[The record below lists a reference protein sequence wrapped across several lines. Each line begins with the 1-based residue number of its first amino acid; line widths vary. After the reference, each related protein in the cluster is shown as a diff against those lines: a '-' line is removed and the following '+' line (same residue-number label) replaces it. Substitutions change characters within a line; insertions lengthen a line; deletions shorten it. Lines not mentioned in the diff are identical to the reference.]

1 MGRKKIGEKR
11 REQIIQ
17 AFYDC
22 LAETGHES
30 VTVKQIAVRAGLT
43 HGAIHYYFANK
54 DEIIEALVLSLI
66 ARYEKD
72 FNMILKS
79 NPTPKNLMPVFMSH
93 FLDIFIF
100 DKCLNRVFVNLT
112 QMSFER
118 EKVRVQMKKLF
129 QAYRSNLKKLN
140 MLAGIE
146 EKRAGI
152 LAMGMV
158 ALLDGLSLQRAVDN
172 KSVDK
177 ESVNKLIAIL
187 DSATGLMPDNGESR
201 V

>member
-1 MGRKKIGEKR
+1 MGRKKMGDER

-17 AFYDC
+17 ALYDC

-54 DEIIEALVLSLI
+54 DEIIEALILSLI
-66 ARYEKD
+66 DRYEND
-72 FNMILKS
+72 FNELLAS
-79 NPTPKNLMPVFMSH
+79 NPDPKNIMPELMSY

-100 DKCLNRVFVNLT
+100 DKRLNRVFVNLT

-118 EKVRVQMKKLF
+118 EIVMVHMKKMF
-129 QAYRSNLKKLN
+129 DAYRSNFKKLN
-140 MLAGIE
+140 LLAGIE
-146 EKRAGI
+146 EDRAGI

-158 ALLDGLSLQRAVDN
+158 ALLDGLSLQRVVDN

-177 ESVNKLIAIL
+177 ESVNKLFAIL
-187 DSATGLMPDNGESR
+187 GSATGLMIGSGE
-201 V
+201 

>member
-1 MGRKKIGEKR
+1 MGRRKIGDER

-17 AFYDC
+17 ALYDC

-43 HGAIHYYFANK
+43 HGAIHYYFASK
-54 DEIIEALVLSLI
+54 EEIIEALVLSLI
-66 ARYEKD
+66 SRYEND
-72 FNMILKS
+72 FNRILE
-79 NPTPKNLMPVFMSH
+79 NNTDLKNIMPVLMSH

-100 DKCLNRVFVNLT
+100 DKRLNRVFVNLT

-118 EKVRVQMKKLF
+118 EKVRVNMKKLF
-129 QAYRSNLKKLN
+129 QAYRSNFKKLN
-140 MLAGIE
+140 MRAGIE

-172 KSVDK
+172 KSVDND
-177 ESVNKLIAIL
+177 SVNKLFAIL
-187 DSATGLMPDNGESR
+187 GSATGLTITSGE
-201 V
+201 